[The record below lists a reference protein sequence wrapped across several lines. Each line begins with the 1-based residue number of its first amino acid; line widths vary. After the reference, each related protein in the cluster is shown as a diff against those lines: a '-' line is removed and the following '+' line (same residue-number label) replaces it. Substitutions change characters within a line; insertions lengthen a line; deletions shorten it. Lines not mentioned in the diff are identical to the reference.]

1 MADEMLFTMAG
12 SVATPA
18 QMVSLEEAG
27 LADRAD
33 LQDWLAANPE
43 ILGPAVKIVTFDL
56 EGPGGAPSHE
66 PDRLSVL
73 GLDQDGR
80 LVVAELK
87 WGRTSDAEVGAI
99 KLAAQASRLLPESLA
114 DLFAYFHSRQHFSLT
129 ADEALAELQSHA
141 PELSQES
148 LRRPRIVLLA
158 RDFSPVLTSS
168 VVWLSEVGLDLRLV
182 QVSAFRSYGG
192 GGVNG
197 SGDAPMI
204 SVKQVYPLRD
214 VEEFTISPE
223 RQLAREAAD
232 SKKRVQDASTVRRL
246 VSTDSVAD
254 GTIFT
259 LSPRGELGA
268 DVRAQLEEWLHDDPV
283 RRTAHWQNR
292 ANAAL
297 VWDADKSSYTPAAL
311 VRHIV
316 ELATGVS
323 RDFFGTQW
331 WRDPTGW
338 TMVELAGPLSGGKGA
353 LYREF
358 WSRWLERVRLDHG
371 HWTQMT
377 TLPAQNF
384 ITMPSPVKGTH
395 FGLLFA
401 AGGRMRSDFFI
412 ESASQEQSTS
422 LFEGLQSQGERVEAM
437 YGKEL
442 SWEKLPDRVA
452 YRISDYAE
460 GEVTDVENH
469 DLYIDWMIASQEKL
483 RRAIGGVMG
492 GRPREDEW
500 FERRLRP
507 VEDLE
512 DEGFERR

>member
-1 MADEMLFTMAG
+1 
-12 SVATPA
+12 
-18 QMVSLEEAG
+18 MVSLEEAG
-27 LADRAD
+27 LANRAD
-33 LQDWLAANPE
+33 LQEWLAANPE
-43 ILGPAVKIVTFDL
+43 ILGPAVKIITFDL
-56 EGPGGAPSHE
+56 EGAGVGAGPGS
-66 PDRLSVL
+66 DRLSAL
-73 GLDQDGR
+73 GLDSGGR

-87 WGRTSDAEVGAI
+87 WGRLSDVEVGAI

-114 DLFAYFHSRQHFSLT
+114 DHYARFHSRNQFAIT
-129 ADEALAELQSHA
+129 GEEALAELQAHA
-141 PELSQES
+141 PDLTSES

-168 VVWLSEVGLDLRLV
+168 VVWLSEVGLDLQLV
-182 QVSAFRSYGG
+182 QVSAFRSFGG
-192 GGVNG
+192 GMSGGV
-197 SGDAPMI
+197 DAPMI
-204 SVKQVYPLRD
+204 SVKQVYPLRE
-214 VEEFTISPE
+214 VEDFTISPE
-223 RQLAREAAD
+223 RALAREAAD

-246 VSTDSVAD
+246 VCTDSVAE

-259 LSPRGELGA
+259 LAPRSDIGSELR
-268 DVRAQLEEWLHDDPV
+268 VSLEEWLHEDPA

-292 ANAAL
+292 MSSPL
-297 VWDADKSSYTPAAL
+297 VWDADKASYTPAAL

-316 ELATGVS
+316 EQATGVS

-331 WRDPTGW
+331 WRDPAGW

-358 WSRWLERVRLDHG
+358 WSRWLDRVRLDHG
-371 HWTQMT
+371 HWTQMS

-395 FGLLFA
+395 FGLLFTA
-401 AGGRMRSDFFI
+401 AGKLRSDFFI
-412 ESASQEQSTS
+412 EGASQEASTT
-422 LFEGLQSQGERVEAM
+422 LFEGLQSNGERIEAM

-452 YRISDYAE
+452 YRVSDYAE

-483 RRAIGGVMG
+483 RRAIGSVMG
-492 GRPREDEW
+492 GRPPRD
-500 FERRLRP
+500 
-507 VEDLE
+507 DA
-512 DEGFERR
+512 DEGFDRR

>member
-27 LADRAD
+27 LANRTD
-33 LQDWLAANPE
+33 LQDWLASNPE

-56 EGPGGAPSHE
+56 EGPAGGAGPAQ
-66 PDRLSVL
+66 DRLSVL
-73 GLDQDGR
+73 GLGQDGR
-80 LVVAELK
+80 LVVGELK
-87 WGRTSDAEVGAI
+87 WGRTSDTDVGAI
-99 KLAAQASRLLPESLA
+99 KFAAQASRMVPESLA
-114 DLFAYFHSRQHFSLT
+114 EHYARFHSRHQFTMS
-129 ADEALAELQSHA
+129 AEEAFAELQSHA
-141 PELSQES
+141 PDLSTES

-192 GGVNG
+192 GMTGG
-197 SGDAPMI
+197 PDAPMI

-214 VEEFTISPE
+214 VEDFTISPE
-223 RQLAREAAD
+223 RALAREAEE
-232 SKKRVQDASTVRRL
+232 SKKRAQDASTVRRL
-246 VSTDSVAD
+246 VCTDSVAE
-254 GTIFT
+254 GTMFT
-259 LSPRGELGA
+259 LSPRSDIGSDL
-268 DVRAQLEEWLHDDPV
+268 RAQLEDWLNEDPV

-292 ANAAL
+292 PSGPL
-297 VWDADKSSYTPAAL
+297 VWDADKASYTPAAL

-316 ELATGVS
+316 EEATGVS
-323 RDFFGTQW
+323 RDFPGTQW
-331 WRDPTGW
+331 WRDPAGW

-358 WSRWLERVRLDHG
+358 WSRWLDRVRLDHG

-395 FGLLFA
+395 FGLLFT
-401 AGGRMRSDFFI
+401 AGGKLRSDFFI
-412 ESASQEQSTS
+412 ESASQEASAT
-422 LFEGLQSQGERVEAM
+422 LFEGLQSNGERIEAL

-452 YRISDYAE
+452 YRVSDYAE

-483 RRAIGGVMG
+483 RRAIGSVMG
-492 GRPREDEW
+492 GRPPRDDDDEE
-500 FERRLRP
+500 FDRR
-507 VEDLE
+507 
-512 DEGFERR
+512 

>member
-1 MADEMLFTMAG
+1 MADEMLFTMSG

-27 LADRAD
+27 LSNRAD
-33 LQDWLAANPE
+33 LADWLAANPE
-43 ILGPAVKIVTFDL
+43 ILGPAVKIITFDL
-56 EGPGGAPSHE
+56 EGPWSGGGRE
-66 PDRLSVL
+66 QDRLSVL
-73 GLDQDGR
+73 GLDFDGR

-87 WGRTSDAEVGAI
+87 WGKTTDVEIGAI

-114 DLFAYFHSRQHFSLT
+114 EHFSRFHSHHEFALSV
-129 ADEALAELQSHA
+129 DEAMAELQSHA
-141 PELSQES
+141 PDLSQES

-168 VVWLSEVGLDLRLV
+168 AVWLSEVGLDLRLV
-182 QVSAFRSYGG
+182 QVSAFRTYGG
-192 GGVNG
+192 GMSG
-197 SGDAPMI
+197 SVSDAPMI

-246 VSTDSVAD
+246 VGTDSVAH

-259 LSPRGELGA
+259 LSPRGEIGSEL
-268 DVRAQLEEWLHDDPV
+268 RAQLEDWLHEDPV

-292 ANAAL
+292 AQAPL
-297 VWDADKSSYTPAAL
+297 VWDADKAAYTPAGL
-311 VRHIV
+311 VQHII
-316 ELATGVS
+316 EQATGVS

-331 WRDPTGW
+331 WRDPSGW

-358 WSRWLERVRLDHG
+358 WSRWLDRVRLDHS
-371 HWTQMT
+371 HWTQMS

-412 ESASQEQSTS
+412 ESTSQEQTTA

-442 SWEKLPDRVA
+442 SWEQLPDRVA

-460 GEVTDVENH
+460 GEVTDIENH

-492 GRPREDEW
+492 GGGRPQTPPGD
-500 FERRLRP
+500 
-507 VEDLE
+507 
-512 DEGFERR
+512 DEGFERRLRAVDD

>member
-27 LADRAD
+27 LSNRAD
-33 LQDWLAANPE
+33 LQEWLAANPE

-56 EGPGGAPSHE
+56 DGPGGSSGTGS
-66 PDRLSVL
+66 DRLSVL
-73 GLDQDGR
+73 GLDQDAR

-87 WGRTSDAEVGAI
+87 WGRTSDSDVGAI
-99 KLAAQASRLLPESLA
+99 KLAAQASRMLPESLA
-114 DLFAYFHSRQHFSLT
+114 ESYARFHSRSQFALS
-129 ADEALAELQSHA
+129 AEEALAELQAHA
-141 PELSQES
+141 PDLSSES

-158 RDFSPVLTSS
+158 REFSPVLTSS
-168 VVWLSEVGLDLRLV
+168 VVWLSEVGVDLRLV

-192 GGVNG
+192 GMNGGV
-197 SGDAPMI
+197 DAPMI

-214 VEEFTISPE
+214 VEDFTISPE
-223 RQLAREAAD
+223 RALAREAAD

-246 VSTDSVAD
+246 VCTDSVAD

-259 LSPRGELGA
+259 LSPRGDL
-268 DVRAQLEEWLHDDPV
+268 DSDLRASLEEWLHEDPV

-292 ANAAL
+292 ASAPL
-297 VWDADKSSYTPAAL
+297 VWDADKASYTPAAL

-316 ELATGVS
+316 EQATGVS

-331 WRDPTGW
+331 WRDPAGW
-338 TMVELAGPLSGGKGA
+338 SMVELAGPLSGGKGA

-358 WSRWLERVRLDHG
+358 WSRWLDRVRLDHG
-371 HWTQMT
+371 HWTQMS

-395 FGLLFA
+395 FGLLFT
-401 AGGRMRSDFFI
+401 AGGRLRSDFFI
-412 ESASQEQSTS
+412 ESASQEASTT
-422 LFEGLQSQGERVEAM
+422 LFEGLQSNGERLEAM

-452 YRISDYAE
+452 YRVSDYAE

-483 RRAIGGVMG
+483 RRAIGAVMG
-492 GRPREDEW
+492 GRPPRDDVDDDEE
-500 FERRLRP
+500 FDRR
-507 VEDLE
+507 
-512 DEGFERR
+512 

>member
-12 SVATPA
+12 PVATPA

-27 LADRAD
+27 LGNRSD
-33 LQDWLAANPE
+33 LQEWLAANPE

-56 EGPGGAPSHE
+56 VGPGGGAGPTQ
-66 PDRLSVL
+66 DRISVL

-80 LVVAELK
+80 LVVGELK
-87 WGRTSDAEVGAI
+87 WGRTSDTDVGAI
-99 KLAAQASRLLPESLA
+99 KFAAQASRMLPDSLA
-114 DLFAYFHSRQHFSLT
+114 EHYARFHSRYQFAVS
-129 ADEALAELQSHA
+129 AEEALAELQAHA
-141 PELSQES
+141 PDLSQES
-148 LRRPRIVLLA
+148 LRWPRIVLLA

-182 QVSAFRSYGG
+182 QVSAFRSYTGG
-192 GGVNG
+192 MNG
-197 SGDAPMI
+197 SPEAPMI

-246 VSTDSVAD
+246 VCTDSVAD

-259 LSPRGELGA
+259 LAPRSDIGSDL
-268 DVRAQLEEWLHDDPV
+268 RAQLEEWLHEDPA

-292 ANAAL
+292 MSAPL
-297 VWDADKSSYTPAAL
+297 VWDADKASYTPAAL

-316 ELATGVS
+316 EQATGVS

-338 TMVELAGPLSGGKGA
+338 TMIELAGPLSGGKGA

-358 WSRWLERVRLDHG
+358 WSRWLDRVRLDHG
-371 HWTQMT
+371 HWTQMS

-401 AGGRMRSDFFI
+401 AGGKLRSDFFI
-412 ESASQEQSTS
+412 EGSSQEASTT
-422 LFEGLQSQGERVEAM
+422 LFEGLQSNGERVEAL

-442 SWEKLPDRVA
+442 SWERLPDRVA
-452 YRISDYAE
+452 YRVSDYAE

-483 RRAIGGVMG
+483 RRAIGAVLGG
-492 GRPREDEW
+492 GRPAREDGDDDGDGDEE
-500 FERRLRP
+500 FERR
-507 VEDLE
+507 
-512 DEGFERR
+512 

>member
-1 MADEMLFTMAG
+1 MADEMLFTMSG

-27 LADRAD
+27 LANRAD
-33 LQDWLAANPE
+33 LQEWLAANPE

-56 EGPGGAPSHE
+56 DASGAGSGAE
-66 PDRLSVL
+66 QDRLSVL
-73 GLDQDGR
+73 GLDSDGR

-87 WGRTSDAEVGAI
+87 WGRISDAEVGAI
-99 KLAAQASRLLPESLA
+99 KVAAQASRLLPESLA
-114 DLFAYFHSRQHFSLT
+114 DHFARFHSRHQSPLT

-192 GGVNG
+192 GPFGG
-197 SGDAPMI
+197 DDAPMI

-259 LSPRGELGA
+259 LAPRGELGA
-268 DVRAQLEEWLHDDPV
+268 DVRAQLEDWLHEDPV

-292 ANAAL
+292 ANAPL
-297 VWDADKSSYTPAAL
+297 VWDADKGAYTPAAL

-358 WSRWLERVRLDHG
+358 WSRWLDRVRLDHG

-412 ESASQEQSTS
+412 ESATQEQSTS
-422 LFEGLQSQGERVEAM
+422 LFEGLQSQGERIEAL

-452 YRISDYAE
+452 YRVSDYAE

-483 RRAIGGVMG
+483 RRAIGGVLG
-492 GRPREDEW
+492 GRRDEES

-507 VEDLE
+507 VEDL
-512 DEGFERR
+512 DD

>member
-27 LADRAD
+27 LGNRAD
-33 LQDWLAANPE
+33 LQEWLATNPE

-56 EGPGGAPSHE
+56 EGPGGSGPE
-66 PDRLSVL
+66 EDRLSVL
-73 GLDQDGR
+73 GLAQDGR

-87 WGRTSDAEVGAI
+87 WGRTSDVEVGAI

-114 DLFAYFHSRQHFSLT
+114 ELYASFQSQHQFALST
-129 ADEALAELQSHA
+129 EEALADLQAHA
-141 PELSQES
+141 HDLSTES

-158 RDFSPVLTSS
+158 RDFSPVLMSS

-182 QVSAFRSYGG
+182 QVSAFRSYTGG
-192 GGVNG
+192 M
-197 SGDAPMI
+197 SGAADAPMI

-214 VEEFTISPE
+214 VEDFTISPE
-223 RQLAREAAD
+223 RALAREAEE

-246 VSTDSVAD
+246 VYADAVAE

-259 LSPRGELGA
+259 LSPRGDIGSEL
-268 DVRAQLEEWLHDDPV
+268 RAQLEDWLHEDPV
-283 RRTAHWQNR
+283 RRTAHWQNHVS
-292 ANAAL
+292 APL
-297 VWDADKSSYTPAAL
+297 VWDADKGAYTPANL
-311 VRHIV
+311 VKHIV
-316 ELATGVS
+316 EQATGTS
-323 RDFFGTQW
+323 REFFGTQW

-358 WSRWLERVRLDHG
+358 WSRWLDRVRLDHG

-395 FGLLFA
+395 FGLLFT
-401 AGGRMRSDFFI
+401 AGGKLRSDFFI
-412 ESASQEQSTS
+412 ESASQEASTT
-422 LFEGLQSQGERVEAM
+422 LFEGLQANGERLEAL

-452 YRISDYAE
+452 YRISDNAE

-483 RRAIGGVMG
+483 RRAIGAVLG
-492 GRPREDEW
+492 GRPPRDDDRW
-500 FERRLRP
+500 
-507 VEDLE
+507 
-512 DEGFERR
+512 

>member
-27 LADRAD
+27 LANRGD
-33 LQDWLAANPE
+33 LQEWLAANPE

-56 EGPGGAPSHE
+56 EGPAAGAGPSH
-66 PDRLSVL
+66 DRLTVL
-73 GLDQDGR
+73 GLGQDGR
-80 LVVAELK
+80 LVVGELK
-87 WGRTSDAEVGAI
+87 WGRTSDSDVGAI
-99 KLAAQASRLLPESLA
+99 KFAAQASRMLPESLA
-114 DLFAYFHSRQHFSLT
+114 EHYARFHSRQQFALST
-129 ADEALAELQSHA
+129 EEAFAELQSHA
-141 PELSQES
+141 PDLSTES

-158 RDFSPVLTSS
+158 REFSPVLTSS

-182 QVSAFRSYGG
+182 QVSAFRAYGG
-192 GGVNG
+192 GMTGG
-197 SGDAPMI
+197 TDAPMI

-214 VEEFTISPE
+214 VEDFTISPE
-223 RQLAREAAD
+223 RALAREAEE
-232 SKKRVQDASTVRRL
+232 SKRRVQDASTVRRL
-246 VSTDSVAD
+246 VCTDSVAE
-254 GTIFT
+254 GTMFT
-259 LSPRGELGA
+259 LSPRSEMGSDL
-268 DVRAQLEEWLHDDPV
+268 RAQLEEWLHEDPV

-292 ANAAL
+292 TSAPL
-297 VWDADKSSYTPAAL
+297 VWDADKASYTPAAL

-316 ELATGVS
+316 EEATGVS

-331 WRDPTGW
+331 WRDPAGW

-384 ITMPSPVKGTH
+384 LTMPSPVKGTH
-395 FGLLFA
+395 FGLLFT
-401 AGGRMRSDFFI
+401 AGGKLRSDFFI
-412 ESASQEQSTS
+412 ESASQEASTT
-422 LFEGLQSQGERVEAM
+422 LFEGLQSNGERIEAL

-452 YRISDYAE
+452 YRVSDYAE

-483 RRAIGGVMG
+483 RRAIGSVMG
-492 GRPREDEW
+492 GRPPRDEDDEE
-500 FERRLRP
+500 FDRR
-507 VEDLE
+507 
-512 DEGFERR
+512 

>member
-12 SVATPA
+12 PVATPA
-18 QMVSLEEAG
+18 QTVSLEEAG

-33 LQDWLAANPE
+33 LQEWLAANPE
-43 ILGPAVKIVTFDL
+43 ILGPAVLVVSFDL
-56 EGPGGAPSHE
+56 EGPGGSSGTE

-87 WGRTSDAEVGAI
+87 WGRTADKDVRAI
-99 KLAAQASRLLPESLA
+99 KFAAQASRMLPESLA
-114 DLFAYFHSRQHFSLT
+114 ERYARFQSRRHSALS
-129 ADEALAELQSHA
+129 AEEALAELQAHA
-141 PELSQES
+141 PDLSQES

-158 RDFSPVLTSS
+158 RDFSPVLMSS
-168 VVWLSEVGLDLRLV
+168 VVWLSEVGVDLRLV
-182 QVSAFRSYGG
+182 QVSAFRSFSGG
-192 GGVNG
+192 MSG
-197 SGDAPMI
+197 SPEAPMI

-214 VEEFTISPE
+214 VEDFTISPE
-223 RQLAREAAD
+223 RQLAREAAE

-246 VSTDSVAD
+246 VYTDSVAD
-254 GTIFT
+254 GTVFT
-259 LSPRGELGA
+259 LSPRGDIGS
-268 DVRAQLEEWLHDDPV
+268 DVRAQLEEWLHEDPA
-283 RRTAHWQNR
+283 RRTAQWQNR
-292 ANAAL
+292 MAAPL
-297 VWDADKSSYTPAAL
+297 VWDADKASYSPAAL
-311 VRHIV
+311 ARHIV
-316 ELATGVS
+316 EQATGVS
-323 RDFFGTQW
+323 REFLGSQW
-331 WRDPTGW
+331 WRDPSGW
-338 TMVELAGPLSGGKGA
+338 TMVELAGPLSGGKGG

-371 HWTQMT
+371 HWTQMS

-401 AGGRMRSDFFI
+401 AGGRLRSDFFI
-412 ESASQEQSTS
+412 ESASEEASAA
-422 LFEGLQSQGERVEAM
+422 LFEGLQSNGERVEAL

-460 GEVTDVENH
+460 GEVMDVENH

-483 RRAIGGVMG
+483 RRAIGAVLG
-492 GRPREDEW
+492 GQAPRDDAEEDEE
-500 FERRLRP
+500 FDRR
-507 VEDLE
+507 
-512 DEGFERR
+512 